1 MTSVTFVTTQSV
13 HFCSINSQQKQ
24 VAMFSFFK
32 KLFGPATDYNALLE
46 KGAVIIDVRTA
57 GEYANGHI
65 KGSKNIPLD
74 MINGRVA
81 ELKKA
86 GKPVI
91 TVCRSGARS
100 GMAKGI
106 LASGGI
112 EVYNGGPWNSLMQKI
127 N

>member
-13 HFCSINSQQKQ
+13 HFCSINLQLKK
-24 VAMFSFFK
+24 VAIFSFIK
-32 KLFGPATDYNALLE
+32 NLFGPATDYNALLE

-74 MINGRVA
+74 IINGRVA